1 MSVEAFADIVSSSAA
16 DDEVMAKMK
25 EHLQTK

>member
-1 MSVEAFADIVSSSAA
+1 MSVEAFADIVSSSA
-16 DDEVMAKMK
+16 DDNEVMAKMK

>member
-1 MSVEAFADIVSSSAA
+1 MSVEAFADVVSSSAD

-25 EHLQTK
+25 AHLQTK

>member
-1 MSVEAFADIVSSSAA
+1 MSVEAFADIVGSSAD